1 MAVSEITEEHYA
13 APAPAIDGETV
24 RQAGRFL
31 AVGAVGYAVNLA
43 AYAGAL
49 HGLALDYRASAVLA
63 FTLALLTTFVLN
75 RRYTFAAAD
84 GPTLLND
91 TVPLTGAPADAV
103 AGSESVVVTSAIDV
117 IVVVSEA
124 VSGSVFEPWLVAVAI
139 DDDTVTAPSD
149 GAV

>member
-84 GPTLLND
+84 GAIPEQLWRYAIVNLAGFVTNLL
-91 TVPLTGAPADAV
+91 VLQGCVELLGAAKLPA
-103 AGSESVVVTSAIDV
+103 
-117 IVVVSEA
+117 EA
-124 VSGSVFEPWLVAVAI
+124 LAAAAA
-139 DDDTVTAPSD
+139 APVNFL
-149 GAV
+149 GGRAWAFARRA